1 MTQDKPAKAPREFSD
16 WLIIGAVGACVASI
30 AVIVFFYARDTARE
44 AEALARV
51 GWTDCF
57 DDPAPALVEE
67 QLRLA
72 HEALAR
78 LGDGAALAAAERGQ
92 EILREARMRRKFEEG
107 FFVDSGVPPPGYV
120 GRAETRLLESQLKHY
135 REQCYPTRLPI
146 WFR

>member
-1 MTQDKPAKAPREFSD
+1 MTQDTPKKAPREFFD
-16 WLIIGAVGACVASI
+16 WVIIVGAGACVLY
-30 AVIVFFYARDTARE
+30 IVVAFFLHARDSARE
-44 AEALARV
+44 AEAVARV

-57 DDPAPALVEE
+57 DDPAPALVEA

-78 LGDGAALAAAERGQ
+78 LGDGDALAAAERGQ
-92 EILREARMRRKFEEG
+92 EILRDARMRRKFEEG
-107 FFVDSGVPPPGYV
+107 LFVDSGVPLPGYA
-120 GRAETRLLESQLKHY
+120 GRAETRLLEAQLKYY